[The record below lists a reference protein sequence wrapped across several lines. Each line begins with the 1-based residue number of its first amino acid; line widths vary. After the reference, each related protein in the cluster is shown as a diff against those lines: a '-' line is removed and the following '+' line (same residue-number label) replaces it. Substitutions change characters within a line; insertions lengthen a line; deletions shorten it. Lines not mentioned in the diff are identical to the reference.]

1 MGLYSF
7 QGIVLIGE
15 RGSNGYPKGLDDVGN
30 VPEFTLQTEVDQVD
44 HFESRTGLRAKDAIL
59 YTQSSAMLS
68 MTMDDFANKNL
79 ARILAGA
86 VNTSS
91 GSSVTGEILSSTGV
105 VAGQYLKTKFPDISA
120 VTIKDSA
127 GTPATLTGGG
137 TDYTIADAKRGI
149 ILINSVGSYVQPF
162 TIDYTY
168 ASSTRVDALVDL
180 TKEYTVVLQGIDTAQ
195 SNAKCT
201 ITVHKVKI
209 RPGTELPLI
218 NDEFGQYSVE
228 MDVLYDTA
236 RANSTTNSGYFKIE
250 YHG

>member
-1 MGLYSF
+1 MSLYSF

-15 RGSNGYPKGLDDVGN
+15 RGTNGYPKGLDDIGN
-30 VPEFTLQTEVDQVD
+30 VPEFTIQTEVDQVD
-44 HFESRTGLRAKDAIL
+44 HYESRTGLRAKDAIL
-59 YTQSSAMLS
+59 YTQSGAMLS
-68 MTMDDFANKNL
+68 LTMDDFANKNL

-86 VNTSS
+86 VNTQS
-91 GSSVTGEILSSTGV
+91 GSSVTGEIFSSTGV
-105 VAGQYLKTKFPDISA
+105 VAGQYLKTAYPDISS

-127 GTPATLTGGG
+127 GTPATLSINTH
-137 TDYTIADAKRGI
+137 YIIADAKRGI
-149 ILINSVGSYVQPF
+149 IYIVNVGSFTQPF

-180 TKEYTVVLQGIDTAQ
+180 TKEYTVALQGIDTAQ
-195 SNAKCT
+195 ANAKCT
-201 ITVHKVKI
+201 VTIHKVKI

-218 NDEFGQYSVE
+218 NNEFGQYQVE
-228 MDVLYDTA
+228 MDVLLDTA